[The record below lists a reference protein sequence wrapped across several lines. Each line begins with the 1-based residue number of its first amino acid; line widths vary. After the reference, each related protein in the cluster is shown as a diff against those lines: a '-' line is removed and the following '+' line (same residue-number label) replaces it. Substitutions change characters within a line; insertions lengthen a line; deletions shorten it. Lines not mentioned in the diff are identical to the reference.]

1 MLISLSSD
9 MYPDMVLLDHMVVL
23 LFIILRKLDHVFHNQ
38 FTVSP
43 TRVTRIYLLY
53 IFANICYFL

>member
-23 LFIILRKLDHVFHNQ
+23 LLIILRKLDRVFHNQ

-43 TRVTRIYLLY
+43 TRVTRIYLFY
-53 IFANICYFL
+53 VFANICYFL